1 MNIICRNHTTKVE
14 SFMKKIGF
22 IGLGTMGAPMASNL
36 LRGGY
41 QVTVYNR
48 TAAKCQPLV
57 DEGALAAATPAE
69 AAADKDVII
78 TMISN
83 DDSIREVFYGKDGIL
98 ETLQPGVAV
107 IDSSTISPGL
117 VREIAA
123 VVEERGASFL
133 DAPVTGSK
141 PAAIDGTLVFMV
153 GGSAGVIETHRD
165 VFDTMGRLLLHMGGN
180 GSGAAAKLAHNTMV
194 GIHNVALA
202 EGFSIAV
209 KSGVP
214 ADKFLELVQN
224 GSAGSKQA
232 ELKGRKIIGD
242 DFSNQFSL
250 GLMLKDLKLAS
261 ALSDS
266 TGVPAPML
274 GLAKSLFQAGYTKG
288 FGDEDLSA
296 VVKTYEEW
304 IGQKIGAGVDKE

>member
-1 MNIICRNHTTKVE
+1 
-14 SFMKKIGF
+14 MKTIGF

-36 LRGGY
+36 LRSGF

-48 TAAKCQPLV
+48 TASKGEPLV
-57 DEGALAAATPAE
+57 QEGAQLAATPLE
-69 AAADKDVII
+69 AASGKDVII

-83 DDSIREVFYGKDGIL
+83 DDSIREVYYGENGIIS
-98 ETLQPGVAV
+98 TLTAGTTV

-117 VREIAA
+117 VEEIAA
-123 VVEERGASFL
+123 AVESRGGHFL

-141 PAAIDGTLVFMV
+141 PAAIEGTLVFMV
-153 GGSAGVIETHRD
+153 GGSAEVIEANRD
-165 VFDTMGRLLLHMGGN
+165 VFDAMGKKLLHMGGN
-180 GSGAAAKLAHNTMV
+180 GRGAVAKLAHNTMV

-214 ADKFLELVQN
+214 ADKFLELVQF

-232 ELKGRKIIGD
+232 ELKGRKIIED

-250 GLMLKDLKLAS
+250 ALMLKDLKLAS
-261 ALSDS
+261 SLSDA
-266 TGVPAPML
+266 TGVPTPML
-274 GLAKSLFQAGYTKG
+274 GLAKSLFQAGYTQG
-288 FGDEDLSA
+288 YGEEDLSA
-296 VVKTYEEW
+296 VVKTYEAW
-304 IGQKIGAGVDKE
+304 IGRKIGEASEDK

>member
-1 MNIICRNHTTKVE
+1 
-14 SFMKKIGF
+14 MKQIGF

-36 LRGGY
+36 LRGSF

-48 TAAKCQPLV
+48 TASKCKPLEA
-57 DEGALAAATPAE
+57 EGAKTALTPRAAAE
-69 AAADKDVII
+69 GKDVII

-83 DDSIREVFYGKDGIL
+83 DDSVREVYYGQDGIL
-98 ETLQPGVAV
+98 DALKPGGVI

-117 VREIAA
+117 VSEIAA
-123 VVEERGASFL
+123 AVEARGGHFL

-141 PAAIDGTLVFMV
+141 PAAIEGTLVFMV
-153 GGSAGVIETHRD
+153 GGKAEIIEAHRD
-165 VFDTMGRLLLHMGGN
+165 IFDTMGRLLLHMGDN
-180 GSGAAAKLAHNTMV
+180 GSGAAAKLAHNAMV

-214 ADKFLELVQN
+214 ADKFLELVKN

-232 ELKGRKIIGD
+232 ELKGQKIID
-242 DFSNQFSL
+242 NDFSNQFSL

-261 ALSDS
+261 SLSDS
-266 TGVPAPML
+266 TGVPTPML
-274 GLAKSLFQAGYTKG
+274 GVAKSIFQTG
-288 FGDEDLSA
+288 FNHGFADEDLSA
-296 VVKTYEEW
+296 VVKSYEEW
-304 IGQKIGAGVDKE
+304 IGQKIGDKADQ

>member
-1 MNIICRNHTTKVE
+1 
-14 SFMKKIGF
+14 MKQIGF

-36 LRGGY
+36 LRGSF

-48 TAAKCQPLV
+48 TASKCKPLEA
-57 DEGALAAATPAE
+57 EGAKTALTPRAAAE
-69 AAADKDVII
+69 GKDVII

-83 DDSIREVFYGKDGIL
+83 DDSVREVYYGQDGIL
-98 ETLQPGVAV
+98 DALKPGGVI

-117 VREIAA
+117 VREVAAA
-123 VVEERGASFL
+123 VEARGGHFL

-141 PAAIDGTLVFMV
+141 PAAIEGTLVFMV
-153 GGSAGVIETHRD
+153 GGKAEIIEAHRD
-165 VFDTMGRLLLHMGGN
+165 IFDTMGRLLLHMGDN
-180 GSGAAAKLAHNTMV
+180 GSGAAAKLAHNAMV

-214 ADKFLELVQN
+214 ADKFLELVKN

-232 ELKGRKIIGD
+232 ELKGQKIID
-242 DFSNQFSL
+242 NDFSNQFSL

-261 ALSDS
+261 SLSDS
-266 TGVPAPML
+266 TGVPTPML
-274 GLAKSLFQAGYTKG
+274 GVAKSIFQTG
-288 FGDEDLSA
+288 FNHGFADEDLSA
-296 VVKTYEEW
+296 VVKSYEEW
-304 IGQKIGAGVDKE
+304 IGQKIGGKADQ

>member
-1 MNIICRNHTTKVE
+1 
-14 SFMKKIGF
+14 MKQIGF

-36 LRGGY
+36 LRGSF

-48 TAAKCQPLV
+48 TASKCKPLEA
-57 DEGALAAATPAE
+57 EGAKTALTPRAAAE
-69 AAADKDVII
+69 GKDVII

-83 DDSIREVFYGKDGIL
+83 DDSVREVYYGQDGIL
-98 ETLQPGVAV
+98 DALKPGGVI

-123 VVEERGASFL
+123 AVEARGGHFL

-141 PAAIDGTLVFMV
+141 PAAIEGTLVFMV
-153 GGSAGVIETHRD
+153 GGKAEIIEAHRD
-165 VFDTMGRLLLHMGGN
+165 IFDTMGRLLLHMGDN
-180 GSGAAAKLAHNTMV
+180 GSGAAAKLAHNAMV

-214 ADKFLELVQN
+214 ADKFLELVKN

-232 ELKGRKIIGD
+232 ELKGQKIID
-242 DFSNQFSL
+242 NDFSNQFSL

-261 ALSDS
+261 SLSDS
-266 TGVPAPML
+266 TGVPTPML
-274 GLAKSLFQAGYTKG
+274 GVAKSLFQAGFNHG
-288 FGDEDLSA
+288 FADEDLSA
-296 VVKTYEEW
+296 VVKSYEEW
-304 IGQKIGAGVDKE
+304 IGQKIGEIVSDK

>member
-1 MNIICRNHTTKVE
+1 
-14 SFMKKIGF
+14 MKQIGF

-36 LRGGY
+36 LRGSF

-48 TAAKCQPLV
+48 TASKCKPLEA
-57 DEGALAAATPAE
+57 EGAKTALTPRAAAE
-69 AAADKDVII
+69 GKDVII

-83 DDSIREVFYGKDGIL
+83 DDSVREVYYGQDGIL
-98 ETLQPGVAV
+98 DALKPGGVI

-123 VVEERGASFL
+123 DVEARGGHFL

-141 PAAIDGTLVFMV
+141 PAAIEGTLVFMV
-153 GGSAGVIETHRD
+153 GGKAEIIEAHRD
-165 VFDTMGRLLLHMGGN
+165 IFDTMGRLLLHMGDN
-180 GSGAAAKLAHNTMV
+180 GSGAAAKLAHNAMV

-214 ADKFLELVQN
+214 ADKFLELVKN

-232 ELKGRKIIGD
+232 ELKGQKIID
-242 DFSNQFSL
+242 NDFSNQFSL

-261 ALSDS
+261 SLSDS
-266 TGVPAPML
+266 TDVPTPML
-274 GLAKSLFQAGYTKG
+274 GVAKSIFQTG
-288 FGDEDLSA
+288 FNHGFADEDLSA
-296 VVKTYEEW
+296 VVKSYEEW
-304 IGQKIGAGVDKE
+304 IGQKIGDKADQ

>member
-1 MNIICRNHTTKVE
+1 
-14 SFMKKIGF
+14 MKQIGF

-36 LRGGY
+36 LRGSF

-48 TAAKCQPLV
+48 TASKCKPLEA
-57 DEGALAAATPAE
+57 EGAETALTPHAAAE
-69 AAADKDVII
+69 GKDVII

-83 DDSIREVFYGKDGIL
+83 DDSVREVYYGQDGIL
-98 ETLQPGVAV
+98 DALKPGGVI

-123 VVEERGASFL
+123 AVEARGGHFL

-141 PAAIDGTLVFMV
+141 PAAIEGTLVFMV
-153 GGSAGVIETHRD
+153 GGKAEIIEAHRD
-165 VFDTMGRLLLHMGGN
+165 IFDTMGRLLLHMGDN
-180 GSGAAAKLAHNTMV
+180 GSGAAAKLAHNAMV

-214 ADKFLELVQN
+214 ADKFLELVKN

-232 ELKGRKIIGD
+232 ELKGQKIID
-242 DFSNQFSL
+242 NDFSNQFSL

-261 ALSDS
+261 SLSDS
-266 TGVPAPML
+266 TGVPTPML
-274 GLAKSLFQAGYTKG
+274 GVAKSIFQTG
-288 FGDEDLSA
+288 FNHGFADEDLSA
-296 VVKTYEEW
+296 VVKSYEEW
-304 IGQKIGAGVDKE
+304 IGQKIGEIVSDK